1 MLGVFFP
8 GKPFLTALQ
17 HDGPRRCAQARGAIS
32 EDGSGGGASQE
43 TVRERGKGSTE
54 GSGPRRQRLFLR
66 HLACTRPLT
75 RTFFFS
81 SRIRRE
87 RERESERECARA
99 LHEARHAHIP
109 RPSFKLLIIFDT
121 PPSVVERSGV
131 VKSKNTF
138 VPNSRRLV
146 S

>member
-8 GKPFLTALQ
+8 GKPFLTAIQ

-87 RERESERECARA
+87 RERERERERVRARA
-99 LHEARHAHIP
+99 SRSSTRTH
-109 RPSFKLLIIFDT
+109 
-121 PPSVVERSGV
+121 PPSLVQATHHLRYTTVC
-131 VKSKNTF
+131 
-138 VPNSRRLV
+138 RRTIGCREIQKHFRP
-146 S
+146 